1 MENLAKIRMSQK
13 LACWQQILTTLGT
26 SSMSEQ
32 EWNTFF
38 RGFLESWQN
47 PYCIQTSCDPSI
59 PLRQELLVRPRKAVQ
74 ENPHGPLATPP
85 ESPVFLE
92 PINSTAPREHLSP
105 SKSLDFSVNST
116 GDGERSP
123 SVSNKNSTHKNPG
136 DSKYT
141 EIWKQSNIHTTSSS
155 SKAQISMRRD
165 SKLSSTKKRP
175 VTCPLVDDTTD
186 DSRKNR
192 EPHASASKKNVF
204 KSGEASPNAP
214 NLKDSCAFPDV
225 LMLSPNCPSKITER
239 GNSFGQTQD
248 YKTSPGKIIKR
259 VPRYSS
265 QFLKPKTGKVH
276 NLGDKSK
283 NKQQPKT
290 PPPFLLDNE
299 YKESSDDSDD
309 QLPLSKLSLK
319 MKRNNKDCSPAPE
332 KVKLKGGRPAQNK
345 KEQLPWE
352 PSILTNLTDQ
362 GKRLAEPL
370 RKSVKKPTK
379 QKKRR
384 LRAPPQSKT
393 QEKQSTHEMI
403 SEQAKTISKAS
414 GQQTSRVHRSLSPS
428 NIRNN
433 SLKLV
438 SSIMVFTSPN
448 NFLLLPQI
456 SAKMLMPAHK
466 SHTAINLKCSEID
479 GPAEKDLCHKLDVTN
494 ACPKNRCDDL
504 YEHNINLFGDEDNFQ
519 SPQDYATNNMHVGQ
533 PLGDA
538 SEIDRCLENLNN
550 KSPSEIDTQLVNT
563 SKFLEK
569 VARPSTVEV
578 DKSDLMDIF
587 MGGNEELDY
596 EYDDDDVLSVAA
608 SWNGLD
614 DENVPEVEP
623 RKVAKTA
630 EQLPKT
636 EPSTETLKPIKKEN
650 AQKKQNIKSFQIPKL
665 NAKNLKTQPS
675 VMRSLY
681 EKEELKKIKVL
692 AKPAPPSQGDKPLA
706 EYNRNQRD
714 EATAARRATETFPVF
729 APPYR
734 IAPESAAALV
744 SANSQQVIPQVHI
757 PTSQEGV
764 NWIKHVFGIRCMHSV
779 DNKCISFNCDHTRN
793 NLGEVQQRLMRMDDD
808 TLVSLYRQ
816 TKRSFFLF
824 QTYYTS
830 FVDIFELRHLWQ
842 YLLIML
848 VDCRLYKSISAPLLA
863 HVYEALSKC
872 GMQKEAVKRIMEHV
886 WLPCK
891 AHKYR
896 DLMLTTLNI
905 LSNANWEDY
914 CDELTQLDTYYN
926 FKIPHKNLITI
937 LKSSEDCS
945 DKFAKA
951 VKLITLHPTSIC
963 TNETIMSILS
973 SASNESASAIQG
985 PPGAGSCHSSF
996 IAPAAAVQPP
1006 HFTVPNFGHLPTH
1019 SFNYSNEYTTNIHH
1033 FD

>member
-433 SLKLV
+433 SLKL
-438 SSIMVFTSPN
+438 
-448 NFLLLPQI
+448 I
-456 SAKMLMPAHK
+456 SAKMLMPAH
-466 SHTAINLKCSEID
+466 N
-479 GPAEKDLCHKLDVTN
+479 
-494 ACPKNRCDDL
+494 
-504 YEHNINLFGDEDNFQ
+504 
-519 SPQDYATNNMHVGQ
+519 PQDYATNNMHVGQ